1 MIPLDVKDYLPFVKN
16 SFKFDNDDGDFEQYK
31 QGFITKNMNSVAMLP
46 ASPCS
51 CVLTWLSGSEHS
63 SVGLEHCI
71 VDELLVLSERAI
83 SREGAGDVRSVAAV
97 LSTHVKQAGQDGAE
111 ATMQNRT

>member
-1 MIPLDVKDYLPFVKN
+1 
-16 SFKFDNDDGDFEQYK
+16 
-31 QGFITKNMNSVAMLP
+31 MLP

-83 SREGAGDVRSVAAV
+83 SREGAGDVRSVAVV
-97 LSTHVKQAGQDGAE
+97 LRSHVKQAALEVRANHNHTSISLLQ
-111 ATMQNRT
+111 